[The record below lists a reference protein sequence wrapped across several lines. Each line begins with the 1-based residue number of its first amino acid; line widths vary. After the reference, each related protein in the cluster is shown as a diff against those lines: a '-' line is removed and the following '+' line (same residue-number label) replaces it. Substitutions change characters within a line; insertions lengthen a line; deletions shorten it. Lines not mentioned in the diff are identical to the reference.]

1 MPVRRVFGPYLKATS
16 SLTYAFWASLPL
28 LVLYEVLIRLT
39 NPDPQT
45 TVRLAADLWLQ
56 AIPRFFG
63 VGTLVFTIMVAVAWG
78 VYATVSDRR
87 NPVALRGRF
96 FTGMVLESFAWSV
109 ALALLVSKATQLLFA
124 MAAEGVGGLSTG
136 QQLALSLGAGLYEE
150 LVFRVMLVPVLVY
163 LARAAGMGTRAAA
176 VAGIVV
182 GALLFSAVHYMG
194 SLGDPFTFSSFTY
207 RFLFGM
213 VLNALLLIR
222 GFGIT
227 AWTHSLY
234 NVWVILLG

>member
-1 MPVRRVFGPYLKATS
+1 MHVRRVIGPYLRATS

-28 LVLYEVLIRLT
+28 LVLYEVLIRIT
-39 NPDPQT
+39 NPDPHA
-45 TVRLAADLWLQ
+45 TVRLSADLWLQ

-63 VGTLVFTIMVAVAWG
+63 VGTLLFTTLVAVALG
-78 VYATVSDRR
+78 VYAIVSDRR

-96 FTGMVLESFAWSV
+96 FTGMVLESLAWSV
-109 ALALLVSKATQLLFA
+109 GLALLVSKATMLLFA
-124 MAAEGVGGLSTG
+124 MAAEGVGSLSIG

-163 LARAAGMGTRAAA
+163 MARLAGMGSRASA
-176 VAGIVV
+176 VAGVVV

-194 SLGDPFTFSSFTY
+194 SLGDPFTLASFTY
-207 RFLFGM
+207 RFLFGLA
-213 VLNALLLIR
+213 LNALLLIR

-234 NVWVILLG
+234 DVWVILLR

>member
-1 MPVRRVFGPYLKATS
+1 MPMRRVFGPYLNATS

-39 NPDPQT
+39 NPDPQS
-45 TVRLAADLWLQ
+45 TVRLSADLWLQ

-63 VGTLVFTIMVAVAWG
+63 IGTLLFTILVAVALG
-78 VYATVSDRR
+78 VYAYVSDRR
-87 NPVALRGRF
+87 NPVALHGRF
-96 FTGMVLESFAWSV
+96 FTGMVLESLAWSV
-109 ALALLVSKATQLLFA
+109 GLAVLVSKTTTLLFA
-124 MAAEGVGGLSTG
+124 MATEGVGSLTTG

-150 LVFRVMLVPVLVY
+150 LVFRVMLVPVLIVM
-163 LARAAGMGTRAAA
+163 ARMVGMGPRAATA
-176 VAGIVV
+176 AGIVA

-194 SLGDPFTFSSFTY
+194 SLGDPFTLSSFTY
-207 RFLFGM
+207 RFLFGLA
-213 VLNALLLIR
+213 LNALLIVR

-234 NVWVILLG
+234 DVWVILLG

>member
-1 MPVRRVFGPYLKATS
+1 MRRVFGPYLKATS

-39 NPDPQT
+39 NPDPHS
-45 TVRLAADLWLQ
+45 TVRLSADLWLQ

-63 VGTLVFTIMVAVAWG
+63 IGTLLFTILVATALG
-78 VYATVSDRR
+78 VYAYVSDRR
-87 NPVALRGRF
+87 NPVALHGRF
-96 FTGMVLESFAWSV
+96 FTGMVLESLAWSV
-109 ALALLVSKATQLLFA
+109 GLALLVSKATTLLFA
-124 MAAEGVGGLSTG
+124 MAAESAGSLSTG

-150 LVFRVMLVPVLVY
+150 LVFRVMLVPVLIFM
-163 LARAAGMGTRAAA
+163 ARMAGLGPRAAA
-176 VAGIVV
+176 AAGIVA

-194 SLGDPFTFSSFTY
+194 ALGDPFTLASFTY
-207 RFLFGM
+207 RFLFGLA
-213 VLNALLLIR
+213 LNALLIAR

-234 NVWVILLG
+234 DVWVILLG